1 MAGPLDLR
9 GRVTIVDGGATATLK
24 RIGGA
29 MSQVAAQSRA
39 ATTYLGNATKSVA
52 HGGRTLAAPIGGM
65 GGTGMV
71 GFGAAAGSLGFL
83 RTEMEYQQ
91 AMNRTQAVLNELDE
105 TKFQRHRD
113 LVVDL
118 AKRYPATSAEIAKGA
133 SELAMSGMSL
143 EQVNAVLEATV
154 QGSMASGESIK
165 TVGMGVTDVV
175 MGLGW
180 ALTNAN
186 FDKVNNIMAA
196 GATSY
201 AQDYTQFL
209 AGLQKTAP
217 LARMTGTSL
226 EVLTGMLGMLANA
239 GFKAEK
245 GGTALRTMMIRMGA
259 PTPKAMAQLAKYG
272 IKLEQFRG
280 QMDKSLVSGA
290 AGMRRLQDIVTE
302 SGLQGD
308 ISLGGVDKILN
319 DPKLL
324 ADSTKLRAALA
335 KELGRA
341 LEGTDGY
348 SAELIQEAVNTFVG
362 SAFKNLDVMGFY
374 RELGK
379 RGALNDIEALSA
391 LFGLRFTAHGSAIMA
406 SMFTIDPNT
415 GKSAFDAAFDT
426 FQSRIP
432 NAVERF
438 SEILMKGL
446 PGAVKR
452 LGGAFDGLLRAM
464 ASSGAIDTIVG
475 AFDRLRDGINW
486 LSSVNPDLLKGLTLA
501 LVGLGVLAPVGMAIS
516 AIGGGLIML
525 GRGVRAVGGLLAR
538 IWALTRALTGL
549 GQAAQTAGKIGWLFG
564 AGAAGAAGSTLLGR
578 RLAAGMSAAGAA
590 AANKAVGD
598 TMIKGMS
605 SAATVAGGAAL
616 GRSGLWAGAKMLGR
630 GALRF
635 IPGVGL
641 VLMAGGAAYGAY
653 NAYSQGGGA
662 GDIAKGA
669 ALGSLGLDGFS
680 ALAAEAQP
688 GDSATAEAAGALD
701 EARRSAAEIEQTFAA
716 IDLSDAG
723 RRMMES
729 LAAGITAGGASAVA
743 AANSVAAQVRAAGER
758 VQLNTGPAMSPAR

>member
-259 PTPKAMAQLAKYG
+259 PTPQAMAQLAKYG

-280 QMDKSLVSGA
+280 QMDQSLVSGA

-308 ISLGGVDKILN
+308 ISLGGVEKILN

-348 SAELIQEAVNTFVG
+348 SAKLIQEAVNTFVG

-391 LFGLRFTAHGSAIMA
+391 LFGLRFTAQGSAIMA

-432 NAVERF
+432 NAVAQF

-525 GRGVRAVGGLLAR
+525 GRGVMAVGGLLAR

-564 AGAAGAAGSTLLGR
+564 AGAAGGLGG
-578 RLAAGMSAAGAA
+578 AAAGAA
-590 AANKAVGD
+590 A
-598 TMIKGMS
+598 
-605 SAATVAGGAAL
+605 GGAAVGGWKL
-616 GRSGLWAGAKMLGR
+616 GAKLG
-630 GALRF
+630 GKTLLRSL
-635 IPGVGL
+635 GLVGL
-641 VLMAGGAAYGAY
+641 VGMALYDAY
-653 NAYSQGGGA
+653 QGYQKDGV
-662 GDIAKGA
+662 KGA
-669 ALGSLGLDGFS
+669 ILNPLTLGLYSSG
-680 ALAAEAQP
+680 AEASEAP
-688 GDSATAEAAGALD
+688 GGDAGAHALPPIDVDQQSDAALD
-701 EARRSAAEIEQTFAA
+701 AARRSAAEIEQTFSA